1 MGMSLADQIP
11 DGATVLIDTNPII
24 YMFEGNQLGA
34 PFESIFAAIDAGR
47 IQALVTPVTLAEV
60 VTGPLKAGKEA
71 LAERYRQALCAGTGW
86 SLREIDADIAVLAA
100 RLRVRHRL
108 RLPDAIQVAVA
119 VHEGCHALVTHDRD
133 FYGLTDLLV
142 LGAKARGPASAP

>member
-1 MGMSLADQIP
+1 MSLADQIP

-24 YMFEGNQLGA
+24 YMFEGHTLA
-34 PFESIFAAIDAGR
+34 TPFEPIFAAIDAGR

-60 VTGPLKAGKEA
+60 VAGPLKATKEA
-71 LAERYRQALCAGTGW
+71 LAERYRQALCAGNGW

-100 RLRVRHRL
+100 RLRLRHRL
-108 RLPDAIQVAVA
+108 RLPDAIQAAVA

-133 FYGLTDLLV
+133 FRGMTDLLV
-142 LGAKARGPASAP
+142 LGVDTPP

>member
-1 MGMSLADQIP
+1 MSLADRVP
-11 DGATVLIDTNPII
+11 DGATVLIDSNPLI
-24 YMFEGNQLGA
+24 YMFEGSSLA
-34 PFESIFAAIDAGR
+34 AAFDPIFVAIASGR

-60 VTGPLKAGKEA
+60 VAGPLKAGKEA
-71 LAERYRQALCAGTGW
+71 LAERYRQALCAGDGW

-100 RLRVRHRL
+100 RLRLRHRL

-133 FYGLTDLLV
+133 FRGLTDLLV
-142 LGAKARGPASAP
+142 LGG